1 MQVKEVKGLFWGSA
15 AISNAEWSGARLYD
29 VLKYAGVDFY
39 DPKIQH
45 VQFEGLD
52 TDPANVPYGASIPA
66 VKVIWQFIFF

>member
-29 VLKYAGVDFY
+29 VLKYAGVDLY
-39 DPKIQH
+39 SPKIQH

-66 VKVIWQFIFF
+66 VKVT